1 MHQQSDIRQAQL
13 YIRTI
18 TQRKQQIGG
27 QTMENVC
34 RRQRQNVGQ
43 ARRGV
48 RPATTTINNGSG
60 EAQDAGNDFCGKEI
74 FLVFSY
80 SDFL

>member
-1 MHQQSDIRQAQL
+1 MFNNHIAETANRRSNNGKRLQETTA
-13 YIRTI
+13 
-18 TQRKQQIGG
+18 
-27 QTMENVC
+27 EC
-34 RRQRQNVGQ
+34 R
-43 ARRGV
+43 ASARGV
-48 RPATTTINNGSG
+48 LPATTTINNGSG